1 MTITRRNALV
11 GLAASLGAAA
21 PIPKL
26 LLPAPTGPIALG
38 RYYLPYWRDPV
49 WQDAFCWLD
58 FWPFL
63 KAYRWQYDDQTYDYA
78 LISCVENGRLF
89 QVIPIGRGPDAEIGV
104 FEIWGD
110 GHRIPGTPDRYANP
124 LAGAARFAATWA
136 FKLALQRQR
145 FHKGAVYIAFDPGN
159 PLPPVL
165 TDAPPLIIHPWL
177 SLSPFRDMEEDE
189 EDKDDD
195 DGFEEGVA
203 EAVEYEGVHS
213 A

>member
-1 MTITRRNALV
+1 MTITRRNALI
-11 GLAASLGAAA
+11 GLAASLGTAA
-21 PIPKL
+21 PIPRL
-26 LLPAPTGPIALG
+26 LLPAPPTGPIELG
-38 RYYLPYWRDPV
+38 RYYLPYWKDPV

-89 QVIPIGRGPDAEIGV
+89 QVIQIGRGPEADIGV
-104 FEIWGD
+104 FEIWAD
-110 GHRIPGTPDRYANP
+110 GHRIPETPDRYANP

-136 FKLALQRQR
+136 FKLALHRQR

-159 PLPPVL
+159 PLPPVM

-177 SLSPFRDMEEDE
+177 SLSPSVDTEEDE
-189 EDKDDD
+189 DEDD
-195 DGFEEGVA
+195 DGSEEDLA
-203 EAVEYEGVHS
+203 EAFESEGAPSV
-213 A
+213 